1 MVGWLGVALRRAAHD
16 AALIV
21 AAALVVLV
29 AAGVLVAA
37 AIYPDAIVR
46 AGIART
52 LAAADPVAS
61 GTAVTIDVR
70 QPDAR
75 TFDVTVR
82 DVVAA
87 ALGPARGDI
96 RLTGQSEAYGLLSD
110 GTQDTATR
118 FAFAEGI
125 ETHAHLLRGRWATDD
140 SAPTS
145 AGPSPEMEAT
155 IGEPAAL
162 ALHVDAGSV
171 FDVTSRLDPHVKFT
185 VRVVGVF
192 APNDPADG
200 FWGGDGFLLSGTE
213 QRGPFLTIGP
223 LFIGREALLGRT
235 IVTRVSLAWRAVPAF
250 GRFAPENLSTIGGN
264 VGALPDRLAGRL
276 GRGQA
281 IVVTT
286 ELPRL
291 LGAVSSGLA
300 QAGSGSTVVAGQMVV
315 LAMYALIFVAALV
328 VGQRR
333 ATTSLIRARGASSR
347 HLVGLALI
355 EALVIAT
362 PAAALGLPLG
372 LWLAAFLAD
381 AGPSVAAANAAV
393 APVVVQLSQPVV
405 GLAGVAGLV
414 AIVGLTLPTVLAVG
428 PLARVHRSPGRQRA
442 AALLQRSRI
451 DLALAGLGV
460 LALWRLR
467 DSTGAAEVTATPLAA
482 TGPAIGLLAGAI
494 LLLRIVPVIGRGM
507 EGGLVRGGSVAG
519 ALSIRSVARRS
530 AAYGR
535 PALLFAMSAAIGLFA
550 VGYGRTWEAS
560 QRDQAAQAVGAD
572 IRGQV
577 GSGAASGDTPT
588 TAAAY
593 RAIPGITAA
602 TPVAH
607 EDFATGSSLEHGMLL
622 AVVPEAMPSIAAFR
636 PDLAS
641 RSFGD
646 LMAGLAAARPALPLI
661 TLPAGT
667 RRVRVRPDLRLTP
680 AAGAANLPTGWAG
693 LSVGL
698 VVRDAVGRIHRLT
711 SAPALGTPDDAFV
724 VPIPDPGTDPG
735 SQTAGIV
742 AVELHLALPGGQV
755 LTGSVGIRTIETSAT
770 PAADDW
776 TPIGAGATFGAWTM
790 QRSAFDLRP
799 TPLPSGPAAVP
810 GDLIGATI
818 PAEAPLTGPGTQTIA
833 ARPTA
838 LTDVAAAPLAALVD
852 PTLLTATGAAN
863 GDVVLIRHAS
873 SVTRKVRAVDTVT
886 SFPGL
891 AVSGV
896 AIVDFGTFQL
906 AQYATDETIRAPDEW
921 WLAVAPGSDRQA
933 MAALAIG
940 PAALHGLHSRAI
952 ETESRINDP
961 IALAI
966 SGMLILA
973 AAAAAAFAAIGFVA
987 AAWAS
992 TQSRLAEF
1000 AVARAL
1006 GLTRRQVSGWLLLEQ
1021 AFPTLIGVG
1030 WGIALGV
1037 ALEWLVLPAVT
1048 LAPCGG
1054 PAIPPELIALPLDL
1068 VEGFLWVAS
1077 ILIVATAVVLS
1088 RVVERAGMTDPLRGE
1103 S

>member
-61 GTAVTIDVR
+61 GIAVTIDVR
-70 QPDAR
+70 QSDAA
-75 TFDVTVR
+75 TFDATVR

-87 ALGPARGDI
+87 ALGPASGDI
-96 RLTGQSEAYGLLSD
+96 RLTGQSEAYGLASGD
-110 GTQDTATR
+110 AQSAATR

-125 ETHAHLLRGRWATDD
+125 ESHAHLLRGRWATDTG
-140 SAPTS
+140 APTI
-145 AGPSPEMEAT
+145 AGPPAEMEAT
-155 IGEPAAL
+155 LGEPAAL
-162 ALHVDAGSV
+162 ALQVDAGSE
-171 FDVTSRLDPHVKFT
+171 FDVTSRLDPHVRFT
-185 VRVVGVF
+185 VRVVGIF
-192 APNDPADG
+192 AVDDPADA

-223 LFIGREALLGRT
+223 LFIGRDALLSRT

-250 GRFAPENLSTIGGN
+250 GRFAPENLSAIGGN

-281 IVVTT
+281 IVVRT

-291 LGAVSSGLA
+291 LGAVSSGLT
-300 QAGSGSTVVAGQMVV
+300 QAGSGSTLVAGQMVV

-347 HLVGLALI
+347 HLIGLALI
-355 EALVIAT
+355 EALVIAA

-372 LWLAAFLAD
+372 LWLAAFLAA
-381 AGPSVAAANAAV
+381 AGPSVAATSAAV
-393 APVVVQLSQPVV
+393 APAVVGLSQPVI

-414 AIVGLTLPTVLAVG
+414 AIVGLALPTVLAVG

-460 LALWRLR
+460 IALWRLR
-467 DSTGAAEVTATPLAA
+467 GSTGAAEVTATPLAA
-482 TGPAIGLLAGAI
+482 AGPAIGLLAGAI
-494 LLLRIVPVIGRGM
+494 LLLRIVPVIGRLM

-519 ALSIRSVARRS
+519 ALSVRSVARRS

-577 GSGAASGDTPT
+577 GSGTAPGDTT
-588 TAAAY
+588 TGAAY
-593 RAIPGITAA
+593 RAIPGVTAA

-622 AVVPEAMPSIAAFR
+622 AVVPEAMRSVAAFR
-636 PDLAS
+636 PDLGS
-641 RSFGD
+641 RPFGD
-646 LMAGLAAARPALPLI
+646 LMAGLAAARPTLPLI
-661 TLPAGT
+661 ALPTGT

-680 AAGAANLPTGWAG
+680 AAGAAHLPAGWAG

-698 VVRDAVGRIHRLT
+698 VVRDAVGLIHRVT
-711 SAPALGTPDDAFV
+711 SAPALGTPEDAFV
-724 VPIPDPGTDPG
+724 IPIPDPGTDPG
-735 SQTAGIV
+735 SQASGIV

-755 LTGSVGIRTIETSAT
+755 LTGSVGIRTIETSAAET
-770 PAADDW
+770 AADW
-776 TPIGAGATFGAWTM
+776 TPIDAGTTFGAWTIL
-790 QRSAFDLRP
+790 RSAFDVRP
-799 TPLPSGPAAVP
+799 TPLPSGPGTVP

-838 LTDVAAAPLAALVD
+838 LTEIAAAPLAALVD
-852 PTLLTATGAAN
+852 PTLLIATGAAT

-873 SVTRKVRAVDTVT
+873 SVTRKIRAGDTVT

-891 AVSGV
+891 AVSGI
-896 AIVDFGTFQL
+896 AIVDLGTFQL
-906 AQYATDETIRAPDEW
+906 AGYATDETIPAPDEW
-921 WLAVAPGSDRQA
+921 WLAVAPGSDRQV

-940 PAALHGLHSRAI
+940 PNALQGLHSKAI

-973 AAAAAAFAAIGFVA
+973 AAAAAAFAAIGFAA

-1030 WGIALGV
+1030 WGIVLGV

-1048 LAPCGG
+1048 LAPGGG
-1054 PAIPPELIALPLDL
+1054 PAVPAALIALPLDL
-1068 VEGFLWVAS
+1068 IAGYLGIAAA
-1077 ILIVATAVVLS
+1077 LIAGTAVVLS